1 MLQMTSAAAAVV
13 KSARER
19 QDISEHYGLRVA
31 LKRSG
36 RDAGIHLRFANDP
49 LDGDQ
54 VIEIDG
60 LRVFV
65 ADELAEALDRQ
76 LIDAR
81 SDTNGNGSGLVL
93 RQQS

>member
-1 MLQMTSAAAAVV
+1 MLQMTSAAATLV
-13 KSARER
+13 KNARTR
-19 QDISEHYGLRVA
+19 QGISERYGLRVA
-31 LKRSG
+31 LKRTD
-36 RDAGIHLRFANDP
+36 RDAGIHLRFTADP

-54 VIEIDG
+54 VIEING
-60 LRVFV
+60 LRIFV
-65 ADELAEALDRQ
+65 ADELAEALDCQ